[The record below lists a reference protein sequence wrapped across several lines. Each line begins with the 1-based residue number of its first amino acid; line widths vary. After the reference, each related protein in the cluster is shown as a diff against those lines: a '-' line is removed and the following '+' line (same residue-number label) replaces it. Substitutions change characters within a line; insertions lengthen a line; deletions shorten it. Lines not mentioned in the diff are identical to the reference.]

1 MGGRGSYA
9 SGNRT
14 YEYETVG
21 TIEGVKVVRR
31 ISGSNKVPEES
42 YTSKAYIV
50 KNKDGS
56 VRQYRE
62 FDEKHK
68 PKIDVDYQI
77 KPSYDKK
84 NKTLHI
90 HDYKDGKRQP
100 ARKPTKEEYLKY
112 IKFFKGE
119 IKWVLI

>member
-9 SGNRT
+9 SGKRT
-14 YEYETVG
+14 YEYETIG
-21 TIEGVKVVRR
+21 MIEGVKVVRR
-31 ISGSNKVPEES
+31 INGSNKVPEES

-56 VRQYRE
+56 IRQYRE

-68 PKIDVDYQI
+68 PKMDVDYQI

-90 HDYKDGKRQP
+90 HDYKNGERQP
-100 ARKPTKEEYLKY
+100 ARIPTKDEYSKY
-112 IKFFKGE
+112 EKYFKGE
-119 IKWVLI
+119 NK

>member
-1 MGGRGSYA
+1 LQAKSRDDFKQQKNSGRV
-9 SGNRT
+9 
-14 YEYETVG
+14 VG
-21 TIEGVKVVRR
+21 VFWLVIL
-31 ISGSNKVPEES
+31 SGSNKVPEES

-62 FDEKHK
+62 FDERHK

-90 HDYKDGKRQP
+90 HDYKNGERQP
-100 ARKPTKEEYLKY
+100 ARKPTREEYLKY
-112 IKFFKGE
+112 LKYFKGE
-119 IKWVLI
+119 VK